1 MKTHRNLRLQ
11 ILFLFSIG
19 CFLPSCNKSDNH
31 SWEGRVLEY
40 GSNKPVANATV
51 YLVEKSGSGILGPVG
66 SSTVDSLITGT
77 DGKFKFK
84 FIDGPVAHYIRGK
97 ADLYY
102 ETELSRNGN
111 SPSKTKTDLILDPHA
126 WLRIH
131 VKNVSPVDSADFLSI
146 GLNPGDCPKGFPGM
160 TVDTF
165 MICDKYKGNRTKNLK
180 YAVTKRST
188 GRVELIKEILMGAHD
203 TTDLLIEY

>member
-1 MKTHRNLRLQ
+1 MITHKLSL
-11 ILFLFSIG
+11 LLLLTLSLMFTT
-19 CFLPSCNKSDNH
+19 SCNKSDNH
-31 SWEGRVLEY
+31 SWEGTVLEY

-51 YLVEKSGSGILGPVG
+51 YLVEKSSGGILGPVG
-66 SSTVDSLITGT
+66 SSTEDSVTTGA

-111 SPSKTKTDLILDPHA
+111 SPSKTKKDLILDPHA

-131 VKNVSPVDSADFLSI
+131 VKNVNPVDENDTIAFETFACNETGFVGSDIDEELLCQFSGNKTHTLYYKTFKI
-146 GLNPGDCPKGFPGM
+146 GTG
-160 TVDTF
+160 
-165 MICDKYKGNRTKNLK
+165 TK
-180 YAVTKRST
+180 
-188 GRVELIKEILMGAHD
+188 
-203 TTDLLIEY
+203 

>member
-1 MKTHRNLRLQ
+1 MKTHQNTYLLL
-11 ILFLFSIG
+11 LFLLLIG

-51 YLVEKSGSGILGPVG
+51 YLVEKSGSDILGPVG
-66 SSTVDSLITGT
+66 SSTVDSITTGA

-131 VKNVSPVDSADFLSI
+131 VKNVNPVDENDAIAFETFSC
-146 GLNPGDCPKGFPGM
+146 NETGFVGKAI
-160 TVDTF
+160 DE
-165 MICDKYKGNRTKNLK
+165 
-180 YAVTKRST
+180 
-188 GRVELIKEILMGAHD
+188 ELICQFSGNKTHTLYYKTFKIGTGNKRFPLEFTLGAHD
-203 TTDLLIEY
+203 TTDVLLEY